1 MGRAVVVAAP
11 AGIIIWIL
19 ANINFGDMSIL
30 NHLVNFLEP
39 LARLMG
45 LDGVILT
52 AFLLGLP
59 ANETVVP
66 IIIMTYLSKGS
77 LLE

>member
-1 MGRAVVVAAP
+1 
-11 AGIIIWIL
+11 
-19 ANINFGDMSIL
+19 MSIL